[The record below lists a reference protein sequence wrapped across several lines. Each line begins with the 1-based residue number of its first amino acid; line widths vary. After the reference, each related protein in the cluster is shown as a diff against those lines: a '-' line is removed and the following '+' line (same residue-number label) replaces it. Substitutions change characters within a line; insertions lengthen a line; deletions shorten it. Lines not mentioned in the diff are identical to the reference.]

1 MMKRDDFAPAGPD
14 EWAAGM
20 LSRLTDWARSP
31 WGVRSLAVV
40 GVLAI
45 YLVFWRSS
53 PEEPRA
59 SAPIEQGQIEAA
71 FVGET
76 EFVQEVS
83 APKKSTLAEQFVAAV
98 NNENRG
104 IPILI
109 GNDTAV
115 GDVGRIGSPVRV
127 IQVISDG
134 RMLVDATGKT
144 IILEADTNGIVDDS
158 EFTVR
163 DQVIVRATEQYKA
176 VSGATRTVFVLA
188 VVPASEIGKVKGG
201 PEASKLIDAQIQLT
215 FSLILA
221 KYREVRE
228 WTHDISGGG
237 RKIRR
242 TGFVVSLND
251 DEVEVKQAGKSDQTS
266 GLVVTMSLNRISE
279 TDRSYLREWKSRDDS
294 VRLIAK
300 TLNLEY
306 RP

>member
-1 MMKRDDFAPAGPD
+1 MKRDDFAPAGPD

-20 LSRLTDWARSP
+20 LTRLIDWARSP
-31 WGVRSLAVV
+31 WGVRSLAAV
-40 GVLAI
+40 GVLLI
-45 YLVFWRSS
+45 YLVFWRAS
-53 PEEPRA
+53 PPEQEAAEPIKQ
-59 SAPIEQGQIEAA
+59 SQIEAA

-83 APKKSTLAEQFVAAV
+83 APKKPTLAEQFVAAA
-98 NNENRG
+98 NKEGRG

-134 RMLVDATGKT
+134 RMLVDVMGKM

-158 EFTVR
+158 KFTVR
-163 DQVIVRATEQYKA
+163 HQVMVRATEQYKA

-188 VVPASEIGKVKGG
+188 AVPAKEIEQVKGG
-201 PEASKLIDAQIQLT
+201 PEAAKLIDSQIQLT
-215 FSLILA
+215 FSLMLA

-237 RKIRR
+237 RKVRR

-279 TDRSYLREWKSRDDS
+279 TDRSYLREWKARDES